1 MYNFITVLIVHMY
14 FFSYCVSIVVELDS
28 QNVRVEFGKYV
39 NAHCQEPCSSM
50 AALGD
55 SNAVI

>member
-1 MYNFITVLIVHMY
+1 MQLQDFCLFMYNFVTVLIVHMY

-39 NAHCQEPCSSM
+39 N
-50 AALGD
+50 
-55 SNAVI
+55 